1 MCPVSNRHFN
11 DDDGDDDN
19 HFESRIVEIEE
30 KNGEIQI
37 TRMKR
42 EDFLDM

>member
-19 HFESRIVEIEE
+19 HFE
-30 KNGEIQI
+30 NGEIQI

>member
-30 KNGEIQI
+30 KKWGDSDYKNEKKEK
-37 TRMKR
+37 T
-42 EDFLDM
+42 F